1 LKTFLLDVDQ
11 WDLVLDASGNIAVAS
26 DPYSQSQDAASAA
39 RVFAGEVWYDTT
51 QGIPYWSEV
60 LGQLPPI
67 SLIKALISNAALSV
81 PGVVTAVTFIT
92 SFVARRVTG
101 QIQITNSNG
110 DSQAV
115 NF

>member
-1 LKTFLLDVDQ
+1 LKTLLLAIDT

-39 RVFAGEVWYDTT
+39 RVFQGEVWYDTT
-51 QGIPYWSEV
+51 QGIPYWSEI

-67 SLIKALISNAALSV
+67 SLIKTLISNAALTV
-81 PGVVTAVTFIT
+81 PGVTAAVTFIT
-92 SFVARRVTG
+92 SFLNRRVTG
-101 QIQITNSNG
+101 QLQITNSNG
-110 DSQAV
+110 DSIVV